1 MDIINHYSM
10 LWSALIIL
18 ALAAFIL
25 LRRGFKAKNGLI
37 LLILAV
43 VLLAGWFVLRP
54 QRASADELTVF
65 QAELGQ
71 GQNVLLELQSP
82 Y

>member
-1 MDIINHYSM
+1 MDIINHYSI

-18 ALAAFIL
+18 GLAAFFL

-37 LLILAV
+37 LLILGV
-43 VLLAGWFVLRP
+43 VLLAGWFVIRP
-54 QRASADELTVF
+54 QQASATELIQF
-65 QAELGQ
+65 EAELDQ